1 MRDKKLTNA
10 GKIFL
15 LLSFIGV
22 IFLIS
27 FFLYHSVRFNKRIE
41 IFNNEIFIGMKE
53 EEVVNL
59 IGIPDYRGFAGYN
72 KKLIEIRGKKGSIE
86 CYEFV
91 YSGKFAMR
99 GDLRLYFDGKTK
111 TLILK
116 EKGGTVLPEY

>member
-15 LLSFIGV
+15 LLSLICV
-22 IFLIS
+22 VFLIS
-27 FFLYHSVRFNKRIE
+27 FFLYHSVRFNKKVE
-41 IFNNEIFIGMKE
+41 IFNNEIIIGIKE
-53 EEVVNL
+53 EDVVNL
-59 IGIPDYRGFAGYN
+59 MGVPDYRGFAGYN
-72 KKLIEIRGKKGSIE
+72 KKLIEIRGEKSSIE

-99 GDLRLYFDGKTK
+99 GDLCLYFDGKTK

-116 EKGGTVLPEY
+116 EKGGTVIPEY